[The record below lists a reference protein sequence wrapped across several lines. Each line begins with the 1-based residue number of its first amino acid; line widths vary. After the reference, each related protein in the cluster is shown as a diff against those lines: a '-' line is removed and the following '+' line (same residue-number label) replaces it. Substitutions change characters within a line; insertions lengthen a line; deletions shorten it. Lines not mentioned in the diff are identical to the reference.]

1 MKIINKT
8 IRKAYKTRKSGKEL
22 FFIFTSNNVKQ
33 ALRRWKYLRK
43 LSDYRR
49 NLVSTIQIQAQQV
62 SDALAELNHTR
73 KQKVVLLSSKE
84 TEKKELET
92 EDEFFRMGRVNPLIY
107 PDFKYALAK
116 SHDNCR
122 TMALKGDYDYLLHLE
137 SDVFPPVNVI
147 ERLLDARKKVV
158 GAMYHIELGEKSTLM
173 IQHLEEFGEAKRE
186 TYNLGETDLDFV
198 DGSVKKIF
206 SCGLGCVL
214 IHKSVLKEVPFRYE
228 EGAPVHPDSFFFAD
242 LDMKDISA

>member
-1 MKIINKT
+1 M
-8 IRKAYKTRKSGKEL
+8 
-22 FFIFTSNNVKQ
+22 FIFVEINTRNMRKILVACPTADIKDYCFNDWVNNVKSFTYPNFDVYVCDNSLDRQ
-33 ALRRWKYLRK
+33 YYADK
-43 LSDYRR
+43 
-49 NLVSTIQIQAQQV
+49 
-62 SDALAELNHTR
+62 
-73 KQKVVLLSSKE
+73 
-84 TEKKELET
+84 KKELET
-92 EDEFFRMGRVNPLIY
+92 EDDFFKMGRVNPLIY

-158 GAMYHIELGEKSTLM
+158 GAMYHIELGEQSTLM
-173 IQHLEEFGEAKRE
+173 IQHLEEFGEAKRD
-186 TYNLGETDLDFV
+186 TYNLGETDLEFV
-198 DGSVKKIF
+198 DGSVKKVF

-242 LDMKDISA
+242 LDMKDISAYVDTSIYCEHRNQSTIRI

>member
-1 MKIINKT
+1 M
-8 IRKAYKTRKSGKEL
+8 
-22 FFIFTSNNVKQ
+22 
-33 ALRRWKYLRK
+33 
-43 LSDYRR
+43 
-49 NLVSTIQIQAQQV
+49 AQF
-62 SDALAELNHTR
+62 N
-73 KQKVVLLSSKE
+73 
-84 TEKKELET
+84 LET
-92 EDEFFRMGRVNPLIY
+92 EDNFFRMGRVNPLIY

-158 GAMYHIELGEKSTLM
+158 GAMYHIELGEQSTLM
-173 IQHLEEFGEAKRE
+173 IQQLEEFGEAKRD

-242 LDMKDISA
+242 LDMRDISAYVDTSIYCEHRNQSTIRI

>member
-1 MKIINKT
+1 MRKILVACPTADVKDYCFN
-8 IRKAYKTRKSGKEL
+8 EWVD
-22 FFIFTSNNVKQ
+22 NVKSFTYPNYDIYVCDNSVERQ
-33 ALRRWKYLRK
+33 YYADK
-43 LSDYRR
+43 
-49 NLVSTIQIQAQQV
+49 
-62 SDALAELNHTR
+62 
-73 KQKVVLLSSKE
+73 
-84 TEKKELET
+84 KKELET

-198 DGSVKKIF
+198 DGSVKKVF

-242 LDMKDISA
+242 LDMKDISAYVDTSIYCEHKNQSTIRI

>member
-1 MKIINKT
+1 MRKILVACPTADVKDYCFN
-8 IRKAYKTRKSGKEL
+8 EWVD
-22 FFIFTSNNVKQ
+22 NVKSFTYPNYDVYVCDNSVERQ
-33 ALRRWKYLRK
+33 YYADK
-43 LSDYRR
+43 
-49 NLVSTIQIQAQQV
+49 
-62 SDALAELNHTR
+62 
-73 KQKVVLLSSKE
+73 
-84 TEKKELET
+84 KKELET

-242 LDMKDISA
+242 LDMKDISAYVDTSIYCEHKNQSTIRI

>member
-1 MKIINKT
+1 MRKILVACPTADVKDYCFN
-8 IRKAYKTRKSGKEL
+8 EWVD
-22 FFIFTSNNVKQ
+22 NVKSFTYPNYDVYVCDNSVERQ
-33 ALRRWKYLRK
+33 YYADK
-43 LSDYRR
+43 
-49 NLVSTIQIQAQQV
+49 
-62 SDALAELNHTR
+62 
-73 KQKVVLLSSKE
+73 
-84 TEKKELET
+84 KKELET

-198 DGSVKKIF
+198 DGSVKKVF

-242 LDMKDISA
+242 LDMKDISAYVDTSIYCEHKNQSTIRI

>member
-1 MKIINKT
+1 MRKILVACPTADVKDYCFN
-8 IRKAYKTRKSGKEL
+8 EWVD
-22 FFIFTSNNVKQ
+22 NVKSFTYPNYDIYVCDNSVERQ
-33 ALRRWKYLRK
+33 YYADK
-43 LSDYRR
+43 
-49 NLVSTIQIQAQQV
+49 
-62 SDALAELNHTR
+62 
-73 KQKVVLLSSKE
+73 
-84 TEKKELET
+84 KKELET

-242 LDMKDISA
+242 LDMKDISAYVDTSIYCEHKNQSTIRI